1 MGVLH
6 SCGRDGL
13 PGVYALA
20 FSTSSIL
27 VETRARRYAAVFHNA
42 LHIGST
48 LMHYART
55 REGCY

>member
-20 FSTSSIL
+20 FSTGSIL
-27 VETRARRYAAVFHNA
+27 VETRAGRYAAVFHNA

-48 LMHYART
+48 LMHNART
-55 REGCY
+55 RK